1 MSLPAFGLVASA
13 ADLVK
18 SAAGIT
24 TGFPSLGV
32 TVAFPFSSTTT
43 VASGFTALTLAAIAS
58 FSSCVNESGFATTV
72 LSAGLTTSFPAFG
85 SLVESA
91 VLVKSAAGITATL
104 PSLVTVAFPLLST
117 TTSAPGF
124 TALTFSSIA
133 FFSSGVRAFGF
144 ATTVLSAGVFTS
156 FPAFGLAAASFVFTK
171 SFAGITT
178 VLPSLVVT
186 VAFPLSSTTTV
197 LASGFTSATLAAIT
211 FCSSVV
217 NDSGFS
223 TTVLSAGLTTSFPAF
238 GSLAESAVLVNADAG
253 ITAVLPSLVVTVA
266 FPLSSI
272 AIVAPGFTSATL
284 AAIASFSSCVNGL
297 EESTATLS
305 AGVLTL
311 FPAFGLAASSFDFTK
326 SATGI
331 VAISPS
337 LVVTVAFP
345 LSSNTTLASGF
356 TALIASV
363 ILALSTSVNAS
374 GLLTTTLSAGVFTLF
389 PAFGCL
395 ASS

>member
-1 MSLPAFGLVASA
+1 M
-13 ADLVK
+13 
-18 SAAGIT
+18 
-24 TGFPSLGV
+24 
-32 TVAFPFSSTTT
+32 
-43 VASGFTALTLAAIAS
+43 
-58 FSSCVNESGFATTV
+58 
-72 LSAGLTTSFPAFG
+72 
-85 SLVESA
+85 
-91 VLVKSAAGITATL
+91 
-104 PSLVTVAFPLLST
+104 
-117 TTSAPGF
+117 
-124 TALTFSSIA
+124 
-133 FFSSGVRAFGF
+133 
-144 ATTVLSAGVFTS
+144 FTS
-156 FPAFGLAAASFVFTK
+156 FPAFGLAASSFVFTK